1 MDVGIQMIFQN
12 YRGATS
18 DDAVM
23 ATEMRTAELADALG
37 FDKVWPVEHHFTD
50 YAACPDNFEFLAW
63 VAART
68 ERVKLATGAV
78 IVPWNDPLRVA
89 EKITLLDY
97 LSNGR
102 AVLGLGRGLAR
113 CEYAGFGI
121 DMNES
126 RARFDEAAAMILS
139 ALDTGYIEGD
149 GPFYPRARTAI
160 RPRPRRGFRDRLY
173 AVGMSPDSVQQ
184 AATLGARLMV
194 FSQTPWAKFAET
206 TLPAYRARFREVH
219 GVDAPPVLTSD
230 LLVCD
235 TDAARAEELALERMA
250 AYYLTV
256 LEHYEIMSEHFQ
268 TLRGYEMYAGM
279 GGALRQHDVREVARG
294 YVSVQSYGTPE
305 QIIRSLEERR
315 ALLGR
320 FELNIIVSYGGMPQ
334 EEAERSLRLFAAEV
348 LPELHR
354 WE

>member
-23 ATEMRTAELADALG
+23 AAEMRSATLADELG

-50 YAACPDNFEFLAW
+50 YAACPDNLEFLAW
-63 VAART
+63 VAGRT

-89 EKITLLDY
+89 EKIVLLDH
-97 LSNGR
+97 LSGGR

-113 CEYAGFGI
+113 REYAGFGI

-126 RARFDEAAAMILS
+126 RARFDEAAAMILA
-139 ALDTGYIEGD
+139 ALDTGWIEGD
-149 GPFYPRARTAI
+149 GPYYPRPRTAI
-160 RPRPRRGFRDRLY
+160 RPRPRAGFRDRFY

-194 FSQTPWAKFAET
+194 FSQSPWDKFAET
-206 TLPAYRARFREVH
+206 TLAAYRGRFREMH
-219 GVDAPPVLTSD
+219 GTAAPPVLTSD
-230 LLVCD
+230 LLVCHH
-235 TDAARAEELALERMA
+235 DAARAEALAVEHMA
-250 AYYLTV
+250 AYYRSV
-256 LEHYEIMSEHFQ
+256 LEHYEIMNEHFQ
-268 TLRGYEMYAGM
+268 KLRGYEMYAGM
-279 GGALRQHDVREVARG
+279 GGALRQHDLAEVARG
-294 YVSVQSYGTPE
+294 YVSVQSWGTPD
-305 QIIRSLEERR
+305 QILTKLERRR

-320 FELNIIVSYGGMPQ
+320 FELNVIVNYGGMPF
-334 EEAERSLRLFAAEV
+334 EESEKALRLFAAEV

-354 WE
+354 W